1 MLNETN
7 TAWVEIKQEHF
18 FNLSGYTSFLKWNKW
33 KFNNLF
39 WLCEQNSVIH
49 GKFKSN
55 YSYEMKLLITYT
67 RKNAQPVQGW
77 WKQPWTMLCCPH
89 CSMLSTILFSIVTP
103 DCGLIQAQHWR
114 ILSKSRYYKEGNVQ
128 SKKCQ
133 ANRRWFV
140 SIRHGRHVL
149 SQCPKQRHSPPG
161 NIKKCL
167 IIPGGECLSLGHW
180 LRTWRPWR
188 MLTNHQRIAWH
199 FFLSTCPS
207 L

>member
-55 YSYEMKLLITYT
+55 YSYEMQLLITYT

-114 ILSKSRYYKEGNVQ
+114 ILFWYCWQHWTMWAAQHCSRLFSSTLNKLCVFCCVINHIIKPKLLHVDL
-128 SKKCQ
+128 S
-133 ANRRWFV
+133 NIIHSWNILRFLHV
-140 SIRHGRHVL
+140 S
-149 SQCPKQRHSPPG
+149 
-161 NIKKCL
+161 
-167 IIPGGECLSLGHW
+167 
-180 LRTWRPWR
+180 
-188 MLTNHQRIAWH
+188 
-199 FFLSTCPS
+199 
-207 L
+207 